1 MCLLITDNR
10 LLYSISF
17 LIAKDVD
24 EDICVPN
31 MW

>member
-10 LLYSISF
+10 LLYSM
-17 LIAKDVD
+17 IARDVD

>member
-10 LLYSISF
+10 LLYSFSS

>member
-1 MCLLITDNR
+1 MCLLITDIK
-10 LLYSISF
+10 LLYSM
-17 LIAKDVD
+17 IAEGVD